1 MISGSW
7 LKYLL
12 PVLLVFFQ
20 LNLSAHS
27 KLEQAQEDLESLEKF
42 AHISNKSLL
51 RLESWEEK
59 DEWIRTNQSKLFHF
73 TESKGRLDFWN
84 TQVVNPA
91 RIYNSGFYRLSNGW
105 YELIV
110 DTLESKVAYT
120 LIPIYQHFN
129 YHNDFLEDKIS
140 PLFRISGQ
148 WNILKD
154 SIANSQVLISENN
167 DKIYFQK
174 ELKVL
179 NEKRSDY
186 WLVLAMAVVL
196 IFLILF
202 LPEKF
207 RKKWMFIPFSLL
219 SVWIIYRQ
227 IHETIALTDFAKLLS
242 FNTESILFYV
252 SIAFWILVLHL
263 SIQVFWIKKKS
274 LSFVLISTFIY
285 SLLLAGLGESY
296 RKDKELGLRQE
307 HIVQHANE
315 RDQLI
320 ENLLL
325 SIDSVILKDD
335 KVNKLASEP
344 WENQEALEKHFNGNY
359 FAPYWSKFQV
369 RVTAFYKGDS
379 MLVQPDDR
387 IVACHEYFDQQIE
400 DSGEKLKEDLWFIKN
415 VEGISAYLME
425 LKLGPKLRLVLELDS
440 RIDEKGLGFPDLLID
455 KENQTKPYWSG
466 YSYARYYEDQLIDQY
481 GEYDFHYQ
489 LPVEFSKKDSIHEII
504 ESRHSH
510 LIYHYGDDKSLIISK
525 KVNDLQAWVTSFSYQ
540 FAWLSLFIGLLYLF
554 WWLFS
559 NKDKVQV
566 DFKSRMQISM
576 IGILMVSL
584 VLVASGTIYY
594 LVEQH
599 NLKNKLA
606 IQEKIK
612 SVQIE
617 LEHKLGGEK
626 ALSSDQQEFIQYL
639 MIKFS
644 KVFFTDINLFDMN
657 GNLLAS
663 SQPKLYNEGLI
674 STKVNPEA
682 YKQILHEY
690 RSSFAHKERI
700 GDLSFLS
707 VYVPFT
713 NDNGEVMAIL
723 NLPYF
728 SQQNVLQ
735 NQVNQFLV
743 TIINIY
749 VFLMVLGAI
758 ITLFIYQRL
767 TRPVRL
773 IQEQF
778 TKLTLQGGNELLDWK
793 GNDEFGQLI
802 KAYNKLLLELSDSA
816 DKLARSEREGA
827 WKEMAKQVAHEIKNP
842 LTPMKLSIQH
852 FQMTADPSS
861 EDFKERLKTMSNNLV
876 EQIDV
881 LSNIATEF
889 SSFAKLPDAKFED
902 VNLNKTLETTSS
914 LYQNE
919 IKIGLELGEKEI
931 KLQADKDQLT
941 RVFNNLIKNAIQA
954 SGKDGLLEISIT
966 DGRSIG
972 YAQDRVV
979 VNFKDN
985 GHGIDKQTAKK
996 IFVPNFTTKN
1006 SGSGLGLAMVKSILE
1021 QMGAEISFESE
1032 VGVGTEFRIVF
1043 K

>member
-1 MISGSW
+1 MISGSF
-7 LKYLL
+7 LKYFTAILL
-12 PVLLVFFQ
+12 A
-20 LNLSAHS
+20 LNGLILSAHS
-27 KLEQAQEDLESLEKF
+27 KLEKAQEELKVLESL
-42 AHISNKSLL
+42 AHQSNKGLL
-51 RLESWEEK
+51 RLDSWKEKEEWLK
-59 DEWIRTNQSKLFHF
+59 DNPSELFHF
-73 TESKGRLDFWN
+73 TEKNGRLDFWN
-84 TQVVNPA
+84 TQLVNPA

-110 DTLESKVAYT
+110 DTLEAKVAYT

-140 PLFRISGQ
+140 PVLKISGT

-154 SIANSQVLISENN
+154 STTNSEVLLSENN
-167 DKIYFQK
+167 DRIYF
-174 ELKVL
+174 LKGLKDL
-179 NEKRSDY
+179 NEKGSDY
-186 WLVLAMAVVL
+186 WLVILVALLL
-196 IFLILF
+196 ILTLLF
-202 LPEKF
+202 LPKKF
-207 RKKWMFIPFSLL
+207 RLKWISIPLALL
-219 SVWIIYRQ
+219 AVWTIYQQ
-227 IHETIALTDFAKLLS
+227 IHHTKALTDFAQLLS
-242 FNTESILFYV
+242 FNRESIFFYIT
-252 SIAFWILVLHL
+252 IALWILVLHL
-263 SIQVFWIKKKS
+263 SLQLFWIKNKS

-285 SLLLAGLGESY
+285 SLLLAGIGESY
-296 RKDKELGLRQE
+296 RKDKELELRIE

-325 SIDSVILKDD
+325 NIDSVILKDE
-335 KVNKLASEP
+335 KVKKLAADP
-344 WENQEALEKHFNGNY
+344 WDNQEALEKHFNGNY

-379 MLVQPDDR
+379 MLVQPDDQV
-387 IVACHEYFDQQIE
+387 VACHEYFDQQIE
-400 DSGEKLKEDLWFIKN
+400 ESGEKLKEDLWFIKN

-455 KENQTKPYWSG
+455 TENQTKPYWSG
-466 YSYARYYEDQLIDQY
+466 YSYARYYENQLLDQY

-489 LPVEFSKKDSIHEII
+489 LPDEFSKRDSIHEVI
-504 ESRHSH
+504 ESGHSH

-525 KVNDLQAWVTSFSYQ
+525 PVNDLQAGVTSFSYQ
-540 FAWLSLFIGLLYLF
+540 FAWLSLFMGLLYLL

-559 NKDKVQV
+559 NKEKVQV

-576 IGILMVSL
+576 VGILMVSL

-594 LVEQH
+594 LVQQH

-617 LEHKLGGEK
+617 LEHKLGVEEELT
-626 ALSSDQQEFIQYL
+626 ANQQEYIQYL

-767 TRPVRL
+767 TRPIRL

-852 FQMTADPSS
+852 FQMTANPSA
-861 EDFKERLKTMSNNLV
+861 EDFQDRLKTMSNNLV
-876 EQIDV
+876 EQIDI

-889 SSFAKLPDAKFED
+889 SSFAKLPDAKFEEVD
-902 VNLNKTLETTSS
+902 LRKTLETTSS

-919 IKIGLELGEKEI
+919 IKISLDLGTDEV
-931 KLQADKDQLT
+931 KLKADKDQLT

-954 SGKDGLLEISIT
+954 TGENGSLEIALS
-966 DGRSIG
+966 DGTSFG
-972 YAQDRVV
+972 FAKDRVV
-979 VNFKDN
+979 VHFKDN
-985 GHGIDKQTAKK
+985 GHGIDAETAKK

-1032 VGVGTEFRIVF
+1032 VGVGTVFRIVF
-1043 K
+1043 